1 MSEPEASSRL
11 APRLERLRA
20 LRSAWGVL
28 APSGVGGSGPEI
40 AATGRAVTEYA
51 SRLMNAAA
59 GAIDAEL
66 SGFDALLDEFE
77 DSMRRL
83 AATVPI
89 PQLRSTLP
97 GFVETDRRGLLD
109 LLDVFLGTSLDEE
122 RSSDGRIFAIDY
134 LITLLCTDADAGP
147 IRHDPVDLTPR
158 LRSLCAEAESQDGLE
173 LEAVESEF
181 FVAAS
186 MDADELRREFQQRSL
201 RSRKAA
207 IGSGFFAPRV
217 LRAIVTYNAALL
229 ARVADQIVESSDW
242 GLAAEAT
249 PSGADAG
256 SLFDSAPLRAIAA
269 AAARRARNETLGRE
283 PAERIALALDFEP
296 LEPSERRAL
305 TGEAVG
311 TREDLLGTTILI
323 GLLGRSLAPLS
334 IELQDVGIPPDLVS
348 DVWVRELTEALQQA
362 INHHISND
370 EYKLACAISELK
382 NRFLFA
388 PIEHARRARTP
399 RRAAAAP
406 ATAPA
411 SPPGPTGP
419 VAPSAPSTAPGTAS
433 ATTPGRPMRP
443 EPSARPQPRDSA
455 RDLVRE
461 ALEQGRTDMRRSRS
475 DRRSA
480 PLPWAHLARAAVA
493 LLAVALVAGWLFGGS
508 SNPDLAKLDR
518 ETLRTLSPYLASGR
532 RNGEGRG
539 PAFVGTLEDAWLAL
553 PPEQRLESAEALVAR
568 LRDRGLEQIMIY
580 DEQRALRV
588 QSLGSQP
595 LRVL

>member
-419 VAPSAPSTAPGTAS
+419 VAPSALDRTRHGIRDDARQTDAPRAVRSSPAARLRARSRSRSPRAGAHRR
-433 ATTPGRPMRP
+433 ATESVGSPFGAAALGAPRPRRGRPARCRP
-443 EPSARPQPRDSA
+443 RRRLALRRIGEPRPREARPRDA
-455 RDLVRE
+455 AHAF
-461 ALEQGRTDMRRSRS
+461 ALPGERSTQRRRSRPRS
-475 DRRSA
+475 SARSRTPGSPCRRSS
-480 PLPWAHLARAAVA
+480 V
-493 LLAVALVAGWLFGGS
+493 S
-508 SNPDLAKLDR
+508 
-518 ETLRTLSPYLASGR
+518 R
-532 RNGEGRG
+532 RR
-539 PAFVGTLEDAWLAL
+539 
-553 PPEQRLESAEALVAR
+553 ALVAR